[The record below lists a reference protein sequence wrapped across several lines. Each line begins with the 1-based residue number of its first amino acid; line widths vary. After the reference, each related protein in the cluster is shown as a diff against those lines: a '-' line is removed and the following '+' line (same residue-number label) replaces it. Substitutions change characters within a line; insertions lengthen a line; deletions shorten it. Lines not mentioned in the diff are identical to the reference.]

1 MRDKK
6 RSLSKIKTQLAKPM
20 TQSSALLPPQSL
32 QSPWQW
38 TKKNLF
44 SSWFNSLLTVFCI
57 WLLYQLVSNVWIW
70 TTTKAQWAVVSSNLR
85 LFLVGLYPVEEFWRL
100 WSVLAIAG
108 CLSGISWGLWG
119 RFSRFVAIAIASLSI
134 ALAILLP
141 VDGISKILTLS
152 ISGAIAL
159 GFAIGQQCKRFT
171 QSSLVLAIAWL
182 ATLPISLWLI
192 GGNLGLT
199 AVDVNVWNGLVLT
212 LIVAISG
219 IVFSFP
225 LGVLLALGRQS
236 TLPVIKWFCIFYI
249 EIVRGLPLIGIL
261 FMAQVMLP
269 LFLPAG
275 LEIDRVLRAIA
286 AFVFFSAAYLA
297 ENVRGGLQSIPK
309 GQAEAA
315 RALGLSTPLTIT
327 LIVLPQAL
335 KASIPAIVGQFIGLF
350 KDTSLVAIVGLVDL
364 MGVSRTVLSQ
374 PEFIGRYAEV
384 YLFVALIYWMFCF
397 SLSQASQK
405 LEKNLQN

>member
-1 MRDKK
+1 
-6 RSLSKIKTQLAKPM
+6 M
-20 TQSSALLPPQSL
+20 TQTLVTPPPQAS

-38 TKKNLF
+38 LKINLF
-44 SSWFNSLLTVFCI
+44 SSWFNSFLTIVCV
-57 WLLYQLVSNVWIW
+57 WLLYQLVSNIWIW
-70 TTTKAQWAVVSSNLR
+70 TTTQAQWSVVSSNLR

-100 WSVLAIAG
+100 WGVLAIAG
-108 CLSGISWGLWG
+108 SLSGISWGIWG
-119 RFSRFVAIAIASLSI
+119 RFSRTVAIAISSVSI

-141 VDGISKILTLS
+141 VDGISKLLTLA
-152 ISGAIAL
+152 ISGAIAI
-159 GFAIGQQCKRFT
+159 GFAIGQQSKRFES
-171 QSSLVLAIAWL
+171 SSLILAIAWL
-182 ATLPISLWLI
+182 LSLPISLWLI

-199 AVDVNVWNGLVLT
+199 AVDVNAWNGLVLT

-236 TLPVIKWFCIFYI
+236 TLPLIKWFCVFYI
-249 EIVRGLPLIGIL
+249 EVVRGLPLIGIL

-297 ENVRGGLQSIPK
+297 ENVRGGLQSLPK

-315 RALGLSTPLTIT
+315 RALGLNIPLTIT

-405 LEKNLQN
+405 LERKLQT

>member
-1 MRDKK
+1 
-6 RSLSKIKTQLAKPM
+6 M
-20 TQSSALLPPQSL
+20 TQNPVAIPPLRS

-38 TKKNLF
+38 AKINLF
-44 SSWFNSLLTVFCI
+44 SSWFNSLLTVACLY
-57 WLLYQLVSNVWIW
+57 LLYQFVSNVWLW
-70 TTTKAQWAVVSSNLR
+70 ATTQAKWSVVSSNLR

-100 WSVLAIAG
+100 WGVLAIAG
-108 CLSGISWGLWG
+108 SLAGISWGLWG
-119 RFSRFVAIAIASLSI
+119 RFSRTVAIGISSLSV

-141 VDGISKILTLS
+141 VDGISKILTLA
-152 ISGAIAL
+152 ISAAIAI
-159 GFAIGQQCKRFT
+159 GFVIGQQSKRLEAI
-171 QSSLVLAIAWL
+171 SIILAIAWFL
-182 ATLPISLWLI
+182 SLPISIWLI
-192 GGNLGLT
+192 GGNLGLA
-199 AVDVNVWNGLVLT
+199 AVDVNAWNGLVLT

-219 IVFSFP
+219 IIFSFP

-236 TLPVIKWFCIFYI
+236 TLPLIKWFCVFYI
-249 EIVRGLPLIGIL
+249 EIIRGLPLIGIL

-275 LEIDRVLRAIA
+275 LEIDRVLRAIS

-315 RALGLSTPLTIT
+315 RALGLNIPLTIT

-405 LEKNLQN
+405 LEKKLQT

>member
-1 MRDKK
+1 
-6 RSLSKIKTQLAKPM
+6 M
-20 TQSSALLPPQSL
+20 TQTSVTPPLLAS
-32 QSPWQW
+32 QSPLAWA
-38 TKKNLF
+38 KKNLF
-44 SSWFNSLLTVFCI
+44 SSWLNSLLTFFCI
-57 WLLYQLVSNVWIW
+57 WLLYQFVSNVWLW
-70 TTTKAQWAVVSSNLR
+70 ATTQAQWSVVSSNLR

-100 WSVLAIAG
+100 WSILAIAG
-108 CLSGISWGLWG
+108 SLAGISWGLWG
-119 RFSRFVAIAIASLSI
+119 RFSRFVAISIGALAI

-141 VDGISKILTLS
+141 VDGISKILTLA
-152 ISGAIAL
+152 ISGAIAI
-159 GFAIGQQCKRFT
+159 GFLIGQQGKRFT
-171 QSSLVLAIAWL
+171 QSSLILAIAWF

-219 IVFSFP
+219 IIFSFP

-236 TLPVIKWFCIFYI
+236 TLPLIRWFCVFYI

-315 RALGLSTPLTIT
+315 RALGLNIPLTIT

-405 LEKNLQN
+405 LEKKLQT

>member
-1 MRDKK
+1 
-6 RSLSKIKTQLAKPM
+6 M

-32 QSPWQW
+32 QSHWQW
-38 TKKNLF
+38 AKKNLF

-70 TTTKAQWAVVSSNLR
+70 ATTKAQWTVVSSNLR

-159 GFAIGQQCKRFT
+159 GFTIGQQCKRFT

-405 LEKNLQN
+405 LEKKLQN

>member
-1 MRDKK
+1 
-6 RSLSKIKTQLAKPM
+6 M
-20 TQSSALLPPQSL
+20 TQNSAALPPQASSNAL
-32 QSPWQW
+32 NWA
-38 TKKNLF
+38 KKNLF
-44 SSWFNSLLTVFCI
+44 SSWFNSLLTIFCV
-57 WLLYQLVSNVWIW
+57 WLIYQLVSNIWIW
-70 TTTKAQWAVVSSNLR
+70 ATTKAQWAVVSSNLR

-100 WSVLAIAG
+100 WIILAIAG
-108 CLSGISWGLWG
+108 LLSGISWGLWG
-119 RFSRFVAIAIASLSI
+119 RFSRTVAIAISSFSV

-141 VDGISKILTLS
+141 VDGIFKILTLA

-159 GFAIGQQCKRFT
+159 GFVSGQQIKRFEI
-171 QSSLVLAIAWL
+171 SSLILAIAWF
-182 ATLPISLWLI
+182 ASLPVSIWLI

-199 AVDVNVWNGLVLT
+199 AVDVNAWNGLVLT

-236 TLPVIKWFCIFYI
+236 TLPLIKWFCVFYI

-297 ENVRGGLQSIPK
+297 ENVRGGLQSLPK
-309 GQAEAA
+309 GQAEAS
-315 RALGLSTPLTIT
+315 RALGLSTPLTIA

-364 MGVSRTVLSQ
+364 MGISRTVLSQ

-397 SLSQASQK
+397 SLSQTSQK
-405 LEKNLQN
+405 LEKRFNNS

>member
-1 MRDKK
+1 
-6 RSLSKIKTQLAKPM
+6 M
-20 TQSSALLPPQSL
+20 TQTSATLPPHVSQN
-32 QSPWQW
+32 PWQW
-38 TKKNLF
+38 AKKNLF
-44 SSWFNSLLTVFCI
+44 SSWFSSLLTIVCVYLI
-57 WLLYQLVSNVWIW
+57 YQLVSGVWIW
-70 TTTKAQWAVVSSNLR
+70 TTTKAQWEVVSSNLR

-100 WSVLAIAG
+100 WCNLAIVGTLA
-108 CLSGISWGLWG
+108 GISWGLWG
-119 RFSRFVAIAIASLSI
+119 RFSRFVAIAISSLSI

-141 VDGISKILTLS
+141 IDVISKVLTLS
-152 ISGAIAL
+152 ISGAIAI
-159 GFAIGQQCKRFT
+159 GFVIGQQCKRFE
-171 QSSLVLAIAWL
+171 QSSLVLSIAWL
-182 ATLPISLWLI
+182 ASLPISLWLI
-192 GGNLGLT
+192 GGNFGLT
-199 AVDVNVWNGLVLT
+199 PVDVNVWNGLILT

-225 LGVLLALGRQS
+225 LGVLLALGRQG
-236 TLPVIKWFCIFYI
+236 TLPLIKWFCIFYI
-249 EIVRGLPLIGIL
+249 EVVRGLPLIGIL

-286 AFVFFSAAYLA
+286 AFVLFSAAYLA

-315 RALGLSTPLTIT
+315 RALGLSTPLAIA

-397 SLSQASQK
+397 SMSQASQK
-405 LEKNLQN
+405 LEKKLQN

>member
-1 MRDKK
+1 
-6 RSLSKIKTQLAKPM
+6 M
-20 TQSSALLPPQSL
+20 TQNPVAIPPLRS

-38 TKKNLF
+38 AKINLF
-44 SSWFNSLLTVFCI
+44 SSWFNSLLTVACLY
-57 WLLYQLVSNVWIW
+57 LLYQFVSNVWLW
-70 TTTKAQWAVVSSNLR
+70 ATTQAQWSVVSSNLR

-100 WSVLAIAG
+100 WGVLEIAG
-108 CLSGISWGLWG
+108 SLAGISWGLWG
-119 RFSRFVAIAIASLSI
+119 RFSRTVAIGISSLSV

-141 VDGISKILTLS
+141 VDGISKILTLA
-152 ISGAIAL
+152 ISAAIAI
-159 GFAIGQQCKRFT
+159 GFVIGQQSKRLEAI
-171 QSSLVLAIAWL
+171 SIILAIAWFL
-182 ATLPISLWLI
+182 SLPISIWLI

-199 AVDVNVWNGLVLT
+199 AVDVNAWNGLVLT

-219 IVFSFP
+219 IIFSFP

-236 TLPVIKWFCIFYI
+236 TLPLIKWFCVFYI
-249 EIVRGLPLIGIL
+249 EIIRGLPLIGIL

-275 LEIDRVLRAIA
+275 LEIDRVLRAIS

-315 RALGLSTPLTIT
+315 RALGLNIPLTIT

-405 LEKNLQN
+405 LEKKLQT

>member
-1 MRDKK
+1 
-6 RSLSKIKTQLAKPM
+6 M
-20 TQSSALLPPQSL
+20 TQNPVAIPPLRS

-38 TKKNLF
+38 AKINLF
-44 SSWFNSLLTVFCI
+44 SSWFNSLLTVACLY
-57 WLLYQLVSNVWIW
+57 LLYQFVSNVWLW
-70 TTTKAQWAVVSSNLR
+70 ATTQAQWSVVSSNLR

-100 WSVLAIAG
+100 WGVLEIAG
-108 CLSGISWGLWG
+108 SLAGISWGLWG
-119 RFSRFVAIAIASLSI
+119 RFSRTVAIGISSLSV

-141 VDGISKILTLS
+141 VDGISKILTLA
-152 ISGAIAL
+152 ISAAIAI
-159 GFAIGQQCKRFT
+159 GFVIGQQSKRLEA
-171 QSSLVLAIAWL
+171 SSIILAIAWFL
-182 ATLPISLWLI
+182 SLPISIWLI

-199 AVDVNVWNGLVLT
+199 AVDVNAWNGLVLT

-219 IVFSFP
+219 IIFSFP

-236 TLPVIKWFCIFYI
+236 TLPLIKWFCVFYI
-249 EIVRGLPLIGIL
+249 EIIRGLPLIGIL

-275 LEIDRVLRAIA
+275 LEIDRVLRAIS

-297 ENVRGGLQSIPK
+297 ENVRGGLQSLPK

-315 RALGLSTPLTIT
+315 RALGLNIPLTIT

-405 LEKNLQN
+405 LEKKLQT

>member
-1 MRDKK
+1 MSKS
-6 RSLSKIKTQLAKPM
+6 SLK
-20 TQSSALLPPQSL
+20 LPPQLSVV
-32 QSPWQW
+32 PWQW
-38 TKKNLF
+38 ANKNLF
-44 SSWFNSLLTVFCI
+44 SNWFNTLLTFVCI
-57 WLLYQLVSNVWIW
+57 WVLYQFTSNVWIW
-70 TTTKAQWAVVSSNLR
+70 ATTKAQWLVVSSNLR

-100 WSVLAIAG
+100 WSILAIAG
-108 CLSGISWGLWG
+108 LLSGISWGVWS
-119 RFSRFVAIAIASLSI
+119 RFSRNVAIAIISGSI

-141 VDGISKILTLS
+141 VDIVSRILTLA
-152 ISGAIAL
+152 ISATIPL
-159 GFAIGQQCKRFT
+159 GFVIGQYFKKFSQT
-171 QSSLVLAIAWL
+171 SLLLVIAWFASL
-182 ATLPISLWLI
+182 LISLWLI

-199 AVDVNVWNGLVLT
+199 TVDVNVWNGLVLT
-212 LIVAISG
+212 LLVAISG

-225 LGVLLALGRQS
+225 LGILLALGRQS
-236 TLPVIKWFCIFYI
+236 TLPLIKLFCVVYI
-249 EIVRGLPLIGIL
+249 ELVRGLPLIGIL

-286 AFVFFSAAYLA
+286 AFIFFSAAYLA

-315 RALGLSTPLTIT
+315 RALGLSTPLTIL

-364 MGVSRTVLSQ
+364 MGVARTVLSQ

-384 YLFVALIYWMFCF
+384 YLFIAFIYWMFCF

-405 LEKNLQN
+405 LERSL

>member
-1 MRDKK
+1 
-6 RSLSKIKTQLAKPM
+6 M
-20 TQSSALLPPQSL
+20 TQNPVALPPQSS

-38 TKKNLF
+38 AKKNLF
-44 SSWFNSLLTVFCI
+44 SSWFNSLLTFVCLY
-57 WLLYQLVSNVWIW
+57 LLYQLVSNVWLW
-70 TTTKAQWAVVSSNLR
+70 ATTQAQWSVVSSNLR

-100 WSVLAIAG
+100 WGVLAIAG
-108 CLSGISWGLWG
+108 SLTGISWGLWG
-119 RFSRFVAIAIASLSI
+119 RFSRTVAISISSVSI

-141 VDGISKILTLS
+141 VDGISKILTLA
-152 ISGAIAL
+152 ISGAIAI
-159 GFAIGQQCKRFT
+159 GFVIGQQSKRFE
-171 QSSLVLAIAWL
+171 SSSIFLAIAWL
-182 ATLPISLWLI
+182 LSLPISIWLI

-199 AVDVNVWNGLVLT
+199 AVDVNAWNGLVLT

-219 IVFSFP
+219 IFFSFP

-236 TLPVIKWFCIFYI
+236 TLPLIKWFCVFYI
-249 EIVRGLPLIGIL
+249 EVVRGLPLIGIL

-297 ENVRGGLQSIPK
+297 ENVRGGLQSLPK

-315 RALGLSTPLTIT
+315 RALGLNIPLTIT

-405 LEKNLQN
+405 LEKKLQN